1 MDDVIFIYMYVNFSA
16 AEILEKYGV
25 NMTITAIRDSQVF
38 IWLHLPQLSENS
50 MNILWCSM
58 SISHAWQGQEFYLMY
73 FEK

>member
-1 MDDVIFIYMYVNFSA
+1 MDVVIFIYMYVYINFSA

-38 IWLHLPQLSENS
+38 IWLYLPQLSENS

-58 SISHAWQGQEFYLMY
+58 SISQEFHIMY